1 MTALPVLWIFDM
13 QFIPRALVSQD
24 WITLTLVI
32 ILLIMVLIKLKYP
45 ENYLYFSRILV
56 SDKYFRESKKAIR
69 LFGPFG
75 YWLFF
80 AQTLTVSLGLYFL
93 VVSAGYKGETSY
105 VLFLKIFLIYGVF
118 VVGKYLIEKM
128 LGVLFS
134 IEEFLDQYVFYKLTY
149 KNFLGLCLIPI
160 LLFVG
165 YIGEASFVF
174 YRNLFFLFIA
184 INLVFLAIFYQ
195 KNQRQVIGSLFYFIL
210 YLCAFEIAPYF
221 ILYKV
226 IR

>member
-1 MTALPVLWIFDM
+1 MHI
-13 QFIPRALVSQD
+13 IPRAWVSDD
-24 WITLTLVI
+24 WITLTLVV
-32 ILLIMVLIKLKYP
+32 ILLIMMFTKLKYP
-45 ENYLYFSRILV
+45 ENFLHFSRILV

-69 LFGPFG
+69 LFGSFG

-80 AQTLTVSLGLYFL
+80 AQALTLSLGLYFL
-93 VVSAGYKGETSY
+93 VVSAGYKGEASY
-105 VLFLKIFLIYGVF
+105 VLFLKIFLIYAVF

-149 KNFLGLCLIPI
+149 KNFLGLCLLPI

-165 YIGEASFVF
+165 YIGEASFTF
-174 YRNLFFLFIA
+174 YRNLLLLFIVV
-184 INLVFLAIFYQ
+184 NLVFLTIFYQ
-195 KNQRQVIGSLFYFIL
+195 KNQQQVIGSLFYFIL
-210 YLCAFEIAPYF
+210 YLCTFEIAPYF